1 MPHTLVWVNILT
13 SGEPHSL
20 PAEHWP
26 TDGGKEEGADGE
38 RRNMWRDEVSRGLII
53 EKKYIVD
60 SRDTDRREELL
71 SLQSESIPTE
81 LISV

>member
-13 SGEPHSL
+13 SGESHSL

-26 TDGGKEEGADGE
+26 TDVGEKEGADGE

-53 EKKYIVD
+53 EKKKEKGK
-60 SRDTDRREELL
+60 SRDTDRRYQLS
-71 SLQSESIPTE
+71 SLQNESIPTE
-81 LISV
+81 SV